1 MKRMSGIL
9 SYDGTGFS
17 GYQIQPDQRTVQ
29 GTLEKVLQQMHKGEA
44 IKTTASGRTDTGVH
58 AVGQVFHFDTPLS
71 IASDA
76 WKRALNTLL
85 PDDIRLVAMEEADP
99 EFHAR
104 FDVVAKEY
112 RYRIL
117 RSENGDVFKRNY
129 TYHFPY
135 EMDVERMR
143 EAALFLIGEH
153 DFTSFC
159 SAKTEVVDK
168 VRTVHRLEIEE
179 TGDELVV
186 SIEGNG
192 FLYNMVR
199 IIVGTLLEI
208 GSGKKRTE
216 DVPEMLAAKDRDAA
230 GKTAPGHGLYLWKVL
245 YGKDE

>member
-1 MKRMSGIL
+1 MSGIL
-9 SYDGTGFS
+9 SYDGTAFS
-17 GYQIQPDQRTVQ
+17 GYQVQPDQRTVQ
-29 GTLEKVLQQMHKGEA
+29 GTLDKVLQQMHKGEA
-44 IKTTASGRTDTGVH
+44 VKTTASGRTDTGVH
-58 AVGQVFHFDTPLS
+58 AVGQVFHFDTPLT
-71 IASDA
+71 IAPDA

-85 PDDIRLVAMEEADP
+85 PDDIRLVSMKEVEP

-117 RSENGDVFKRNY
+117 RSEDGDVFKRHH

-135 EMDVERMR
+135 EIDVERMR
-143 EAALFLIGEH
+143 EAALFLLGEH

-168 VRTVHRLEIEE
+168 VRIVHRLEIKE
-179 TGDELVV
+179 TDDELVV

-208 GSGKKRTE
+208 GSCKKSPE
-216 DVPEMLAAKDRDAA
+216 DVPEMLAAKDRDVA
-230 GKTAPGHGLYLWKVL
+230 GKTAPGHGLYLWKVR
-245 YGKDE
+245 YVNDE